1 MNYLVVDNIE
11 NPRFRLTSSL
21 LLAGRQW
28 RRLAQQ
34 VLAAHDISEARAA
47 TLIWVRRLGGG
58 VRQVILAGYVGIR
71 GTSVVRLLDELGA
84 IGLIERRPDPDDRRA
99 NLIWLTPAGEQLAEQ
114 IEAALSN
121 LRERVLG
128 DISDA
133 DVEAAL
139 RVFAVLDH
147 AAGGFRA
154 LAVLPDPELTP

>member
-1 MNYLVVDNIE
+1 MNYPDVDKIE
-11 NPRFRLTSSL
+11 NPHVRLTSSL

-34 VLAAHDISEARAA
+34 VLAKYNISEPRAA

-84 IGLIERRPDPDDRRA
+84 INLIERRPDPDDRRA
-99 NLIWLTPAGEQLAEQ
+99 NLIWLTPAGEQVAER
-114 IEAALSN
+114 IEAALSE

-128 DISDA
+128 KISDA

-139 RVFAVLDH
+139 RIFAVLDQ
-147 AAGGFRA
+147 AAGGFHA
-154 LAVLPDPELTP
+154 LSTLPPPEVSP

>member
-1 MNYLVVDNIE
+1 MDRTE
-11 NPRFRLTSSL
+11 NARFRLTSSL

-47 TLIWVRRLGGG
+47 ALIWVGRLGGG
-58 VRQVILAGYVGIR
+58 VRQVVLAGYVGIR
-71 GTSVVRLLDELGA
+71 GTSVVRLLDELGT

-99 NLIWLTPAGEQLAEQ
+99 NLIWLTPAGEELAEQ
-114 IEAALSN
+114 IEAALSE

-128 DISDA
+128 DVTDA

-139 RVFAVLDH
+139 RIFAALDR
-147 AAGGFRA
+147 ASGGFQA
-154 LAVLPDPELTP
+154 LAVLPPPELTP